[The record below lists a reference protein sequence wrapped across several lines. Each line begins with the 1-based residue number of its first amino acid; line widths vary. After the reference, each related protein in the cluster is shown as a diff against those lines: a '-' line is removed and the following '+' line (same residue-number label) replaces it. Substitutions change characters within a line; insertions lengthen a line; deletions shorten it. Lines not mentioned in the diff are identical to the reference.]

1 MLQSCCIYGFQ
12 LTSLPKDYIADAV
25 DVGGAET
32 GIERESQDAIGNVRG
47 DRGRGGIEAGAA
59 AVAGKGIGDGVE
71 VLSRDNAVLVQAGVD
86 FITVIL
92 VAVEHDGE
100 IGIVRAD
107 AFLRRVETDAGHAVK
122 ALPIALICKLA
133 LGDPAVEMTQVAQP
147 HRRAE
152 LVHLRVAADVL
163 DVLRPLNTEVLEVVD
178 ALRQSC
184 VLEAER
190 AALNGVEDLGGME
203 GEHGSVAEAGGAD
216 AVFRHAESMGGV
228 IDDL

>member
-1 MLQSCCIYGFQ
+1 M
-12 LTSLPKDYIADAV
+12 
-25 DVGGAET
+25 
-32 GIERESQDAIGNVRG
+32 RG

-71 VLSRDNAVLVQAGVD
+71 VLSRDDAVLVQAGVD

-133 LGDPAVEMTQVAQP
+133 FGDPAVEMTQVAQP

-152 LVHLRVAADVL
+152 LVHLCVAADVL
-163 DVLRPLNTEVLEVVD
+163 DVLRPLNTEVLEVAD
-178 ALRQSC
+178 ALR
-184 VLEAER
+184 
-190 AALNGVEDLGGME
+190 
-203 GEHGSVAEAGGAD
+203 
-216 AVFRHAESMGGV
+216 
-228 IDDL
+228 